1 MYVARMLKCY
11 NYPCTAAVPWPGAL
25 RQPAAYLPRT
35 RHGHAARGA
44 LSARIH
50 RGFAT
55 RRGLRRLLSVL
66 FAAFRR
72 GFSGGKKICPTYFEI
87 QGTYFELC
95 PTYFPPS
102 PMRAQSAEKEFSL
115 SRTRKGRPGGEK
127 PRHLHGAYSTS
138 CRSKIPLPQ
147 AVCKSPFR
155 TLPFALIYINLRTAG
170 NNSTAN
176 LYGIK
181 AYAPPEWI

>member
-1 MYVARMLKCY
+1 MAGRA
-11 NYPCTAAVPWPGAL
+11 TATSGISAP
-25 RQPAAYLPRT
+25 
-35 RHGHAARGA
+35 HAAWPCCAGRTFRPHSPWFCNA
-44 LSARIH
+44 AWAASAFVRSFRRI
-50 RGFAT
+50 
-55 RRGLRRLLSVL
+55 
-66 FAAFRR
+66 RR

-102 PMRAQSAEKEFSL
+102 PMRAQSAEKEFSH

-127 PRHLHGAYSTS
+127 PRHLHGAYSTF
-138 CRSKIPLPQ
+138 CRSKMPLPQ

>member
-55 RRGLRRLLSVL
+55 RRGLRLLLSVL

-72 GFSGGKKICPTYFEI
+72 GFSGAKKYVRHILKYKAHISNYVRHIFRLLQCGRKVLKKSFHFPAPGKAARAGKNHGTCMARTAPLAVAKCP
-87 QGTYFELC
+87 C
-95 PTYFPPS
+95 PRLYAKVRFA
-102 PMRAQSAEKEFSL
+102 R
-115 SRTRKGRPGGEK
+115 
-127 PRHLHGAYSTS
+127 
-138 CRSKIPLPQ
+138 CRSRLFI
-147 AVCKSPFR
+147 
-155 TLPFALIYINLRTAG
+155 
-170 NNSTAN
+170 
-176 LYGIK
+176 
-181 AYAPPEWI
+181 